1 MPMHDIDLPAGYRIA
16 EAGVPGAAPKH
27 QVLRG
32 SGRDQ
37 QLIGVR
43 DNREEATQLAIRDN
57 DRFRPSGQQPATGG
71 RVQTAPCA
79 AKAHGIHLIKR
90 REPRMSAD
98 TVITVVGIV
107 DRTIATERRGT

>member
-1 MPMHDIDLPAGYRIA
+1 MPMHDIELPAGYRV
-16 EAGVPGAAPKH
+16 EKAGVPGVPPKH

-57 DRFRPSGQQPATGG
+57 DRVQAK
-71 RVQTAPCA
+71 QTAA
-79 AKAHGIHLIKR
+79 RNR
-90 REPRMSAD
+90 RP
-98 TVITVVGIV
+98 GP
-107 DRTIATERRGT
+107 DRAMRR

>member
-1 MPMHDIDLPAGYRIA
+1 MPMHDIDLPAGHSIA
-16 EAGVPGAAPKH
+16 EAGVPGVPPKH

-57 DRFRPSGQQPATGG
+57 DRVQAERAAARNRRPHPDRA
-71 RVQTAPCA
+71 V
-79 AKAHGIHLIKR
+79 R
-90 REPRMSAD
+90 R
-98 TVITVVGIV
+98 
-107 DRTIATERRGT
+107 

>member
-1 MPMHDIDLPAGYRIA
+1 MPMHDIDLPAGYSIA
-16 EAGVPGAAPKH
+16 EGGVPGVPPKH

-57 DRFRPSGQQPATGG
+57 DRVQAERAAARSRRPG
-71 RVQTAPCA
+71 RDRAV
-79 AKAHGIHLIKR
+79 R
-90 REPRMSAD
+90 R
-98 TVITVVGIV
+98 
-107 DRTIATERRGT
+107 